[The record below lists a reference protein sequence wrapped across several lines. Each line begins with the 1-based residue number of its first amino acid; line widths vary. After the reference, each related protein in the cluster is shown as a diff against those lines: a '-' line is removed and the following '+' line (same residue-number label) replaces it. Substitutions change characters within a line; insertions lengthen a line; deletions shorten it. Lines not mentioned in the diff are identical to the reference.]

1 MKTPKSG
8 LKLYNDV
15 VAVAAVVHIFD
26 CDLTSDWLSSSG
38 ILYLNIPLPPFMS
51 LVLGSD
57 GFLILTVLPTSMK
70 WFSLFVI
77 LAATFGCGDSRDN
90 ASFDGRVARDCVVSI
105 ADCNCK
111 RGMTNVPTSVSF
123 WHLDISAATF
133 LVSCFGTNVFKSQA
147 FVGGGGAGVNRL
159 MFAI

>member
-1 MKTPKSG
+1 MSEDPKSG

-77 LAATFGCGDSRDN
+77 LAATFGCGDSGTTHHLMVE
-90 ASFDGRVARDCVVSI
+90 SQEI
-105 ADCNCK
+105 ALF
-111 RGMTNVPTSVSF
+111 R
-123 WHLDISAATF
+123 
-133 LVSCFGTNVFKSQA
+133 
-147 FVGGGGAGVNRL
+147 
-159 MFAI
+159 